1 VPTFIELLEEIAGA
15 EPVISIRATEVDN
28 LVRRFGDRVRRM
40 GRWNVSTDGSLEIPV
55 AVVREAA
62 EELNSRTLLDALA
75 EIKAESLT
83 RVLDSSAALLLIEK
97 ISEAY
102 QRYFRELMS
111 RYQDATSPAEITQLR
126 DRLVHET
133 FGE

>member
-1 VPTFIELLEEIAGA
+1 M
-15 EPVISIRATEVDN
+15 ISIRATEVDN

-62 EELNSRTLLDALA
+62 KELNSRTLLDALA

>member
-1 VPTFIELLEEIAGA
+1 MPRFFELLEEIAGA
-15 EPVISIRATEVDN
+15 EPSIPATAVDN
-28 LVRRFGDRVRRM
+28 LVRRFGDPVRRM

-62 EELNSRTLLDALA
+62 RELNSRTLLDALA
-75 EIKAESLT
+75 EIKAESLA

-102 QRYFRELMS
+102 QLYFRELMS
-111 RYQDATSPAEITQLR
+111 RYQDATSPAEVTQLR
-126 DRLVHET
+126 DRLVHEI